1 MAGSESREAR
11 GQQRREPGGNR
22 PYCSLGVIQGPISY
36 LKVQGLWGCEEK
48 GSLEE
53 ASTGGQGRQ
62 GHRRI
67 PTLQG

>member
-11 GQQRREPGGNR
+11 GN
-22 PYCSLGVIQGPISY
+22 PYCSLGVIQGLISC

-53 ASTGGQGRQ
+53 ASTGGQGWQ
-62 GHRRI
+62 GHRRV